1 MQNVG
6 WESADRC
13 NRLRTRVEQ
22 IAPYNWR
29 EAYDLAATIPL
40 VWYRVQALSYVAQHA
55 PDTEVDVILQAAA
68 EEAGRDADS
77 YRQTAVLAWVI
88 DSALAR
94 NRKGQAEDLLRQ
106 MMDRVAAIT
115 PLKSRASMLE
125 TLLKRAVRL
134 NKPSMTLVANS
145 LLDTAA
151 SLQSDPVSRWRSWGR
166 SYVNRTTWILSRADL
181 PLAAELLS
189 QRFGEEQARAL
200 LARHGPDTVAPQAM
214 P

>member
-1 MQNVG
+1 
-6 WESADRC
+6 
-13 NRLRTRVEQ
+13 
-22 IAPYNWR
+22 
-29 EAYDLAATIPL
+29 
-40 VWYRVQALSYVAQHA
+40 
-55 PDTEVDVILQAAA
+55 VDVILQAAA